1 MKEIGDLV
9 TNLFWINKLAFLIE
23 GKPSSYVWNDC
34 TQSLKLKF

>member
-23 GKPSSYVWNDC
+23 GKLSMFGMIVR
-34 TQSLKLKF
+34 KV